1 MTWLRLARKN
11 AARKPL
17 RLALLVFSVA
27 IAFLIHG
34 LTGSFLAGSQGSSAA
49 SDDLLGVMS
58 AAGPAQPLPLSY
70 QSRLEGMPG
79 VAAVSHV
86 ARLRGFLDRE
96 SNAIAVAAAD
106 PDRLGAV
113 NGPELG
119 LTPALM
125 SSLDE
130 SRDSLLAGRALAE
143 AQGWR
148 VGDSVAVTAF
158 TMAQKDGARIW
169 RFRIAGIFDGA
180 SASTDTYF
188 AIAHYSYINALRASG
203 TDTADVFAVRPE
215 PGTSASTLAAA
226 IDAQFANSSAP
237 TRTQSEKQFLEAFL
251 RQFAD
256 VKLITGLVTSA
267 AFITLLMIITNTMV
281 FAVRE
286 RRFET
291 GVLKALGVPPAR
303 IALLILGETV
313 FIFCLGGTIGLVLT
327 GLAAFFSPPAL
338 GLVLSA
344 SVIVQA
350 LLLMAGLALLTGLLP
365 AWSAMRIPVIAAF
378 RTR

>member
-34 LTGSFLAGSQGSSAA
+34 LTASFLAGSLGSSAA

-70 QSRLEGMPG
+70 LPHLEAEPG

-96 SNAIAVAAAD
+96 TNIIAVAAVD
-106 PDRLGAV
+106 PARAAAV

-119 LTPALM
+119 LTPALIAG
-125 SSLDE
+125 LTG
-130 SRDSLLAGRALAE
+130 SRDTLLAGRALAQ
-143 AQGWR
+143 AQGWA

-158 TMAQKDGARIW
+158 TTAQKDGSRIW

-188 AIAHYSYINALRASG
+188 AIARYDYINALRASG
-203 TDTADVFAVRPE
+203 TDTADVFAIRPK
-215 PGTSASTLAAA
+215 PDSSTSALAAA
-226 IDAQFANSSAP
+226 IDAQFANSPAP

-256 VKLITGLVTSA
+256 VKLITSLVTSA

-291 GVLKALGVPPAR
+291 GVLKALGVPPSR
-303 IALLILGETV
+303 IALLILGETG
-313 FIFCLGGTIGLVLT
+313 FIFALGGAIGLGFTGFAAMFGPPVLGLALT
-327 GLAAFFSPPAL
+327 GAVFSE
-338 GLVLSA
+338 
-344 SVIVQA
+344 A

-365 AWSAMRIPVIAAF
+365 AWSTMRIPVIAAF

>member
-1 MTWLRLARKN
+1 MTWLSLARKN

-17 RLALLVFSVA
+17 RLALLIFSVA

-34 LTGSFLAGSQGSSAA
+34 LTASFMAGSQGSSAA
-49 SDDLLGVMS
+49 SEDLLGVMS

-70 QSRLEGMPG
+70 LSRLEAEGG

-86 ARLRGFLDRE
+86 ARLRGFLDKE
-96 SNAIAVAAAD
+96 TNVIAVAAAD
-106 PDRLGAV
+106 PARIAAV
-113 NGPELG
+113 NGLELA
-119 LTPALM
+119 LTPALLE
-125 SSLDE
+125 SLNE
-130 SRDSLLAGRALAE
+130 SRDSLLAGRALAQ
-143 AQGWR
+143 AQGWT
-148 VGDSVAVTAF
+148 VGDTIAVTAF
-158 TMAQKDGARIW
+158 AMAQKDGSRIW
-169 RFRIAGIFDGA
+169 RFRLAGIFDGA

-188 AIAHYSYINALRASG
+188 AVARYDYINALRASG
-203 TDTADVFAVRPE
+203 TDTADVFAIRPR
-215 PGTSASTLAAA
+215 PDTSASALAAA
-226 IDAQFANSSAP
+226 IDAHFANSPAP

-256 VKLITGLVTSA
+256 VKLITSLVTSA

-291 GVLKALGVPPAR
+291 GVLKALGVPPIR
-303 IALLILGETV
+303 IALLILGETA
-313 FIFCLGGTIGLVLT
+313 FIFALGGAVGLALT
-327 GLAAFFSPPAL
+327 GLASFFSPPAI
-338 GLVLSA
+338 GLALTGP
-344 SVIVQA
+344 VIA
-350 LLLMAGLALLTGLLP
+350 EAFLLMAGLALLTGLIP

>member
-34 LTGSFLAGSQGSSAA
+34 LTASFLAGSQGSSAA

-70 QSRLEGMPG
+70 MPRLEAEPG

-96 SNAIAVAAAD
+96 TNVIAIAAVDPTRAA
-106 PDRLGAV
+106 AV

-119 LTPALM
+119 LTPTLM
-125 SSLDE
+125 TSLDE

-143 AQGWR
+143 EQGWA

-158 TMAQKDGARIW
+158 TMAQKDGSRIW
-169 RFRIAGIFDGA
+169 RFSISGIFEGA

-188 AIAHYSYINALRASG
+188 AIARYEYINALRANG

-215 PGTSASTLAAA
+215 PGTSASTLAPA

-303 IALLILGETV
+303 IAVLILGETGFV
-313 FIFCLGGTIGLVLT
+313 FVIGGAMGLGLT
-327 GLAAFFSPPAL
+327 GLAALFGPPAL
-338 GLVLSA
+338 GLVLTGP
-344 SVIVQA
+344 VIAEA
-350 LLLMAGLALLTGLLP
+350 LLLMAGFALLTGLLP

-378 RTR
+378 RKR